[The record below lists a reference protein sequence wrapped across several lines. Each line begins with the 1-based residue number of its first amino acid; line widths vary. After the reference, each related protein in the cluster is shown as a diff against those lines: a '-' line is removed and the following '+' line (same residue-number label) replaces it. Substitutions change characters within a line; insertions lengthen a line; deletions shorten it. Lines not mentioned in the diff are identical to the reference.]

1 MAMAQAGGAG
11 GSEGRERRRRRRL
24 LQELALRAGFGAL
37 VLIFDRAFEVGG
49 VHGGNPGVRAVALVG
64 IALNGPYYLAA
75 RRGRRLREQAYLRMV
90 VDVVLITAG
99 LAYGGGLAAAAFLGV
114 YVIVPLYAGLVLSSS
129 ACLVATGLSTACFL
143 GLALM
148 QHGGWLSRPA
158 VAPFGDW
165 SVAAFNLLVLNV
177 VGGMTA
183 LLAYAYRRSR
193 RRLAEAHEELARAH
207 EQSLA
212 LNAEIQRAAQLRA
225 LGEVAAGV
233 AHELG
238 NVLSVAAG
246 HLGLAR
252 KCLEQS
258 PIEAEAHLG
267 RVEQSFDS
275 ALRIVRNTLQTAR
288 QAPAGPAAV
297 DLAELARRVV
307 ELKGYELRREGITVR
322 VRFPAHL
329 PPVAGAAVQLQ
340 QVLLNLVTNAQHALR
355 EAPPPRELAIVGLVS
370 PGAVVLEVADTG
382 PGIRA
387 DILPRVFEPFV
398 TTKADGTGLGL
409 AICAGIVRELGGEIT
424 AENRG
429 ARGAAVRI
437 RLPVAEGV
445 E

>member
-1 MAMAQAGGAG
+1 MATAPPAGADGP
-11 GSEGRERRRRRRL
+11 EERERRRRRRL

-37 VLIFDRAFEVGG
+37 VLAFDHAFEVGG
-49 VHGGNPGVRAVALVG
+49 VHGGNPGVRLVALVG

-99 LAYGGGLAAAAFLGV
+99 LAHGGGLAAASFLGV
-114 YVIVPLYAGLVLSSS
+114 YVIVPLYTGLVLSST

-148 QHGGWLSRPA
+148 QQGGWLSRPA
-158 VAPFGDW
+158 LVPFSDW

-183 LLAYAYRRSR
+183 LLAHAYRRSR
-193 RRLAEAHEELARAH
+193 QRLAEAHDELARAH

-212 LNAEIQRAAQLRA
+212 LNAEIQRAARLRA

-252 KCLEQS
+252 KCLDKS
-258 PIEAEAHLG
+258 PVEAEVHLG
-267 RVEQSFDS
+267 QVEQSFDA
-275 ALRIVRNTLQTAR
+275 ALRIVRHTLQTAR
-288 QAPAGPAAV
+288 QSPAGRAAV
-297 DLAELARRVV
+297 DLADLVRRVI
-307 ELKGYELRREGITVR
+307 ELKAYELRREGITVR
-322 VRFPAHL
+322 TRFPARF
-329 PPVAGAAVQLQ
+329 PPVTGVAVQLQ

-355 EAPPPRELAIVGLVS
+355 EAPPPRELDIVGLVG

-382 PGIRA
+382 PGIPA
-387 DILPRVFEPFV
+387 DVLPRVFEPFV

-429 ARGAAVRI
+429 ERGAAVRI
-437 RLPVAEGV
+437 RLPVAGGE
-445 E
+445 